1 MSSGRIQLLLVMF
14 IISAVTYGIGF
25 KCGSYY
31 GSNKELKK
39 ELLQK
44 AKKERLK

>member
-1 MSSGRIQLLLVMF
+1 MF